1 MRERFFENVGTE
13 TVTEIR
19 KGLFGDVSVC
29 RYRFMLGSVA
39 YETEAASLEECRK
52 RCGEWLKKRSVP
64 NRVLPC
70 LLSEIRVCYASGYRL
85 FYTGGAVGFDTLAAE
100 AVLSEKRNFPDM
112 SLVVAVPFNGQDAL
126 FSQSAKQR
134 YKRILEEADAVII
147 LSESYYPK
155 CYLRRN
161 DFMLLHSSV
170 LIAYWDG
177 ISCGGT
183 SYTVRKALNGKRVVV
198 RNLF

>member
-1 MRERFFENVGTE
+1 MADEPSVSFSGH
-13 TVTEIR
+13 R
-19 KGLFGDVSVC
+19 KLQDN
-29 RYRFMLGSVA
+29 
-39 YETEAASLEECRK
+39 
-52 RCGEWLKKRSVP
+52 P
-64 NRVLPC
+64 NQVFSR
-70 LLSEIRVCYASGYRL
+70 LLSEIRSCYASGYRL
-85 FYTGGAVGFDTLAAE
+85 FYTGGAIGFDTLAAE
-100 AVLSEKRNFPDM
+100 AVLSEKRNCPDIV
-112 SLVVAVPFNGQDAL
+112 LVVAVPFNGQDAL

-134 YKRILEEADAVII
+134 YKRILEEADAAII
-147 LSESYYPK
+147 LSESYSSK

-183 SYTVRKALNGKRVVV
+183 SYTVRKALAGKRMVV